1 LFLFTYRLSQTTNFI
16 SCLKIL
22 VPLDCVYLMFN
33 FNESN
38 VSGHPTVV
46 TLIVY
51 TLNDR
56 KLAEGFL
63 KSSVGRDA
71 SCFEGVTFE

>member
-1 LFLFTYRLSQTTNFI
+1 
-16 SCLKIL
+16 
-22 VPLDCVYLMFN
+22 MFN